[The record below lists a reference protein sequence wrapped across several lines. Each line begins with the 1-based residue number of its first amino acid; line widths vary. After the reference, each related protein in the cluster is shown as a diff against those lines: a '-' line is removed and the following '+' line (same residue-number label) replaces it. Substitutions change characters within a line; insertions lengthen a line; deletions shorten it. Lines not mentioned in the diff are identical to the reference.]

1 MTEDELRAIEARIA
15 DARKSARI
23 RGHNDACVTLSCDTA
38 DAVVAALR
46 EAWERAEVAEF
57 GERTERALNKE
68 RAAGWSEATAEY
80 ERRIAAAEADCKRL
94 QDEVAALDAARR
106 EAEADLAGER
116 GEYQR
121 HSQGHMDR
129 ALAAEA
135 AAAAMREALE
145 QQAVQVTDDGDDEAI
160 PVRCLYEC
168 ALCLA
173 EGPTRKAIVHAS
185 SCTLAS
191 PTPGAALLAE
201 RDRLREALGRIDDLF
216 PKRLSEVAD
225 RLHLLIAIEDIARAA
240 LKETRN
246 G

>member
-1 MTEDELRAIEARIA
+1 MTEDELRAIEARATGPVPGECYTNPEA
-15 DARKSARI
+15 DAHLRRVSLEDIPRLA
-23 RGHNDACVTLSCDTA
+23 
-38 DAVVAALR
+38 AALR
-46 EAWERAEVAEF
+46 EAW
-57 GERTERALNKE
+57 
-68 RAAGWSEATAEY
+68 
-80 ERRIAAAEADCKRL
+80 ADGKRL

-106 EAEADLAGER
+106 E
-116 GEYQR
+116 
-121 HSQGHMDR
+121 
-129 ALAAEA
+129 AEA

-201 RDRLREALGRIDDLF
+201 RDRLREALGQ
-216 PKRLSEVAD
+216 
-225 RLHLLIAIEDIARAA
+225 IAQRANESGPDPLGYLDTIHAVHGIARAA
-240 LKETRN
+240 LKETSN